1 MRICLPTETDRGF
14 EALLYGHF
22 GSAPYFTIVDT
33 ETGTV
38 EVRDNQGQVHAHGAC
53 HPVGA
58 IDGLGVQAVVCGG
71 MGLRALQKLEEAGIE
86 VYRSGVLTVAE
97 ATREI
102 KEKRAEKLTVEGTCA
117 HHHKGCR

>member
-1 MRICLPTETDRGF
+1 MRVCIPTETDRGL

-22 GSAPYFTIVDT
+22 GSAPYFTIVDI

-38 EVRDNQGQVHAHGAC
+38 EIRDNQGRVHAHGAC

-86 VYRSGVLTVAE
+86 VFRSGAPTVAE
-97 ATREI
+97 AIREI
-102 KEKRAEKLTVEGTCA
+102 KDKSAEKLTMEATCA
-117 HHHKGCR
+117 HHHRGCR

>member
-1 MRICLPTETDRGF
+1 MRICIPTETDKGL
-14 EALLYGHF
+14 EAPLYGHF

-33 ETGTV
+33 EAGTL
-38 EVRDNQGQVHAHGAC
+38 EVHDNQGQVHAHGAC

-58 IDGLGVQAVVCGG
+58 IDGLGVKAVVCGG

-86 VYRSGVLTVAE
+86 VYRSGALTVRE
-97 ATREI
+97 AAREI
-102 KEKRAEKLTVEGTCA
+102 AEKRAERLTVEGTCA

>member
-1 MRICLPTETDRGF
+1 MGT
-14 EALLYGHF
+14 F

-86 VYRSGVLTVAE
+86 VYRSGALTVAE